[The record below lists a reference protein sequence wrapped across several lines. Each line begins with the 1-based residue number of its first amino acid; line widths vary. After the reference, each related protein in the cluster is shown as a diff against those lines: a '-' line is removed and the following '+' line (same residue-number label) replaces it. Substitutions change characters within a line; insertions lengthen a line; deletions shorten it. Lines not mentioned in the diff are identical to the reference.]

1 MNNLTLIKS
10 RIYSFVWCLPMK
22 SNALK
27 TWIDVNEI
35 NPIQLKSTQPSN
47 KVVAYH
53 KSNNLMQQANIEL
66 LNDMIKSGFNPK
78 WFGVI
83 HFNDGGNSSKQQQRR
98 LDIDEVTNDLKVVK
112 NFIYTEAYG
121 KKWRRNKR
129 VAKGIWGIEYGNSTL
144 KPHLNIVLEE
154 LPYPYN
160 DYKSLFVLLDRFLPD
175 KVRCLWRRSAHLQ
188 PVRFNEG
195 INSYIT
201 KESDYRNSTIIHD
214 LTDYFIK

>member
-1 MNNLTLIKS
+1 
-10 RIYSFVWCLPMK
+10 MK
-22 SNALK
+22 SLPVK
-27 TWIDVNEI
+27 TWID
-35 NPIQLKSTQPSN
+35 PSIRY
-47 KVVAYH
+47 KHLYDKARKELPKDEHIVYH
-53 KSNNLMQQANIEL
+53 KSTNLIQKANVEL

-83 HFNDGGNSSKQQQRR
+83 HFNDGGNSSKQKQRR
-98 LDIDEVTNDLKVVK
+98 LDIAEVTKDLSKVK

-121 KKWRRNKR
+121 KRWMKNKSK
-129 VAKGIWGIEYGNSTL
+129 AKSIWGIEYGNSTL

-188 PVRFNEG
+188 PIRFTEG

>member
-1 MNNLTLIKS
+1 
-10 RIYSFVWCLPMK
+10 MK
-22 SNALK
+22 SLPVK
-27 TWIDVNEI
+27 TWID
-35 NPIQLKSTQPSN
+35 PSIRY
-47 KVVAYH
+47 KHLYDKARKELPKDEHIVYH
-53 KSNNLMQQANIEL
+53 KSTNLIQKANVEL

-83 HFNDGGNSSKQQQRR
+83 HFNDGGNSSKQKQRR
-98 LDIDEVTNDLKVVK
+98 LDIAEVTKDLSKVK

-121 KKWRRNKR
+121 KRWMKNKSK
-129 VAKGIWGIEYGNSTL
+129 AKSIWGIEYGNSKL

-154 LPYPYN
+154 LPYPYD
-160 DYKSLFVLLDRFLPD
+160 DYRSLFVLLDRFLPD

-188 PVRFNEG
+188 PIRFTEG

>member
-1 MNNLTLIKS
+1 MK
-10 RIYSFVWCLPMK
+10 RLPV
-22 SNALK
+22 K
-27 TWIDVNEI
+27 TWIDKKMVDPNLHEI
-35 NPIQLKSTQPSN
+35 RTQPN
-47 KVVAYH
+47 ELFAYH
-53 KSNNLMQQANIEL
+53 KTNNLMQKANVEL
-66 LNDMIKSGFNPK
+66 LDEMIMSGFKPK
-78 WFGVI
+78 WYGVL

-121 KKWRRNKR
+121 KTWRRNKR
-129 VAKGIWGIEYGNSTL
+129 VAKSIWGIEYGNSTL

>member
-1 MNNLTLIKS
+1 
-10 RIYSFVWCLPMK
+10 MK
-22 SNALK
+22 SLPVK
-27 TWIDVNEI
+27 TWID
-35 NPIQLKSTQPSN
+35 PSIRY
-47 KVVAYH
+47 KHLYDKARKELPKDEHIVYH
-53 KSNNLMQQANIEL
+53 KSTNLIQKANVEL

-83 HFNDGGNSSKQQQRR
+83 HFNDGGNSSKQKQRR
-98 LDIDEVTNDLKVVK
+98 LDIAEVTKDLSKVK

-121 KKWRRNKR
+121 KRWMKNKSK
-129 VAKGIWGIEYGNSTL
+129 AKSIWGIEYGNSTL

-154 LPYPYN
+154 LPYPFD
-160 DYKSLFVLLDRFLPD
+160 DYRSLFVLLDRFLPD
-175 KVRCLWRRSAHLQ
+175 KVRCLWRQSAHLQ
-188 PVRFNEG
+188 PIRFTEG

>member
-1 MNNLTLIKS
+1 
-10 RIYSFVWCLPMK
+10 MK
-22 SNALK
+22 SLPVK
-27 TWIDVNEI
+27 TWID
-35 NPIQLKSTQPSN
+35 PSIRY
-47 KVVAYH
+47 KHLYDKARKELPKDEHIVYH
-53 KSNNLMQQANIEL
+53 KSTNRIQQANVEL

-83 HFNDGGNSSKQQQRR
+83 HFNDGANSSKQQQRR
-98 LDIDEVTNDLKVVK
+98 LDIAEVTKDLSKVK

-121 KKWRRNKR
+121 KKWMKNKSK
-129 VAKGIWGIEYGNSTL
+129 AKSIWGIEYGNSKL

-154 LPYPYN
+154 LPYPYD
-160 DYKSLFVLLDRFLPD
+160 DYRSLFVLLDRFLPD

-188 PVRFNEG
+188 PIRFTEG

>member
-1 MNNLTLIKS
+1 
-10 RIYSFVWCLPMK
+10 MK
-22 SNALK
+22 SLPVK
-27 TWIDVNEI
+27 TWIDTKEI
-35 NPIQLKSTQPSN
+35 DLKNLKSTQPSN
-47 KVVAYH
+47 EVFAYH
-53 KSNNLMQQANIEL
+53 KSNNLIQQANIEL
-66 LNDMIKSGFNPK
+66 LNEMIQSGFNPK
-78 WFGVI
+78 WYAVI

-129 VAKGIWGIEYGNSTL
+129 VAKSIWGIEYGNSTL